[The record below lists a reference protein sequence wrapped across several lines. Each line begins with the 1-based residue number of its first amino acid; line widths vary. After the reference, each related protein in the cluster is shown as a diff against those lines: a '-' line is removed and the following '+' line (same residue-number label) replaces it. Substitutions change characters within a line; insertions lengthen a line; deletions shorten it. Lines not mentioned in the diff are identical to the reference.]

1 MKFQIYSGTVQVM
14 PIGQNRRRLLA
25 DYRVEINGVR
35 YTIPKGF
42 EWDGASVPRLF
53 WSSFGHPFD
62 DIHMEP
68 GMWHDAAYSGL
79 FPGVTRDMADDIY
92 YAWIRGLGQSFIKA
106 KLEYRAIRWF
116 GESHWT
122 PGEERKGS
130 TSSTGEESTSSEER
144 KGSTKSAEAL
154 GAVSLSLIL
163 AFLAIGGCASLD
175 AALAKIFLD
184 EPAIIISTSLP
195 SDEP

>member
-1 MKFQIYSGTVQVM
+1 MKFQIYSGTVHPM
-14 PIGQNRRRLLA
+14 PIGQNRRRLLKA
-25 DYRVEINGVR
+25 YRVEINGVNYR
-35 YTIPKGF
+35 IPEGF

-53 WSSFGHPFD
+53 WSSFGYPFD

-68 GMWHDAAYSGL
+68 GLWHDAAYSGL
-79 FPGVTRDMADDIY
+79 FPGMTRDMADDIY

-122 PGEERKGS
+122 PGEGP
-130 TSSTGEESTSSEER
+130 SEER

-154 GAVSLSLIL
+154 GAISLSLIL